1 MSNNE
6 IQTFKEFWPY
16 YVAEHS
22 KPATRALH
30 FVGTVTATVCLVA
43 LIALGKWYWL
53 PLAFVPG
60 YAAAWI
66 GHFFIEHNRPATFK
80 HPLWSFIS
88 DYKMVG
94 LMLAGKMD
102 EEVARATSGQSS
114 SAGADQIQ
122 L

>member
-1 MSNNE
+1 MSNNKL
-6 IQTFKEFWPY
+6 QTFKEFWPY

-30 FVGTVTATVCLVA
+30 FVGTVTAMVCLVL
-43 LIALGKWYWL
+43 LIAFGRWYWF

-66 GHFFIEHNRPATFK
+66 SHFFIEHNRPATFK
-80 HPLWSFIS
+80 HPLWSFVS

-94 LMLAGKMD
+94 LMLVGKMN
-102 EEVARATSGQSS
+102 EEVVRATSRQPGST
-114 SAGADQIQ
+114 
-122 L
+122 LNC